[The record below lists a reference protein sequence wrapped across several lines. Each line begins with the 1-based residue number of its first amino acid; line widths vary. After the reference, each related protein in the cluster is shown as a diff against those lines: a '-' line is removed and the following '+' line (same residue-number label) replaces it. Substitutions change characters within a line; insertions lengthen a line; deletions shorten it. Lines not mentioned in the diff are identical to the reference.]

1 MPHIQITM
9 LEGRT
14 PEQKRKVVERITE
27 LMIEE
32 IGTAREAVSVAFV
45 EVSPASYARAG
56 VLQLD
61 RQKKT

>member
-1 MPHIQITM
+1 MFPSS
-9 LEGRT
+9 LSRK
-14 PEQKRKVVERITE
+14 KRKVAERITE

-61 RQKKT
+61 RQKT